1 MFRYTLT
8 LSQVYPEHLYQVVRV
23 SERFLSHDYLYYHLV
38 DRYWDQELTW
48 IIQRQVR
55 VWGSFSPIFFVISS
69 SAKVKQ
75 QLLSPCQ
82 ECQLSV

>member
-23 SERFLSHDYLYYHLV
+23 SERFLSPDHLYYHLV

-55 VWGSFSPIFFVISS
+55 V
-69 SAKVKQ
+69 
-75 QLLSPCQ
+75 
-82 ECQLSV
+82 

>member
-8 LSQVYPEHLYQVVRV
+8 LSQVYPEHLYQVVSV
-23 SERFLSHDYLYYHLV
+23 SERFLSHDHLYYHLV

-55 VWGSFSPIFFVISS
+55 V
-69 SAKVKQ
+69 
-75 QLLSPCQ
+75 
-82 ECQLSV
+82 